1 VSFLSFALLRKYTT
15 QYGERTT
22 VLFQMGTFYETW
34 GYDPNCCLTE
44 AARIDKDGQAWN
56 DVLGHSEELSMVL
69 KSQLTQEN
77 KNEPYSI
84 NNPHKVGIPM
94 ISYEKAKR
102 NLLLNDFTIV
112 RMDQGSGT
120 NEKGRQNRFVAE
132 IVSPTIQIDVQTPR
146 ATSNLVCIYI
156 EYQSSSSEYEDFL
169 ITTGIA
175 AVDIITGEN
184 RACEFFSKEKD
195 QVYAI
200 QELFRFIK
208 SHAPREVLLYVDDM
222 PPGLDTHSD
231 EMPNPY
237 VRYLVSTLELQRYD
251 RLSVYVNEAKDEYKK
266 SAFQCE
272 FLNRIFTR
280 KPGTAPTGLL
290 QLNVVKATNP
300 RIVEEMHLERMNYGR
315 IAYIILLQYCYSHN
329 PDIVSRLTRPDTQWI
344 DEDRHLILAHNAID
358 QLDIN
363 PKVTGGHKTGRT
375 NANRTLDSL
384 FTLLDHNQTAL
395 GRRALQSLLQNP
407 MTAVTEIQ
415 KSYDMVGEMLT
426 TKIRSEDL
434 WLALDKRLKGMVDI
448 GHLHRKLE
456 LHVISPKELTLLY
469 KAYTGVVDCYR
480 DVVSVPVPTLQRN
493 MLAPQEVAQFNEF
506 LSRFGALLNFA
517 ALECCSIETVE
528 GGVKWMKFKDCPII
542 AGYYPEVDA
551 QVQSLVSAT
560 TTLQQIV
567 DHLNLFLSKSKG
579 EKLTIGKERKKP
591 GKIHS
596 DDRTMLVTSNAK
608 AKTLLAASI
617 DTTLC
622 GVLQASPVTTSE
634 QMITSERIM
643 TLCAHIDGA
652 QVWLKK
658 QLYSIFLAVVDEMSS
673 KYSFYRAVAELVG
686 RLDLMHCYASVAF
699 RYNYHRPV
707 LQNDGTDSYLAAR
720 DLRHPL
726 IEQLIDGAYVPNNLF
741 LGGATETNGQAT
753 GMLLY
758 GVNQTG
764 KTSLAKAVGLAIIMA
779 QAGCY
784 TACHLTYKPYR
795 RLITRLSGGDNMFKG
810 DSSYAVEMREL
821 RTIDRQANAHTLVI
835 GDELCHGTETDSGQA
850 ITAAAVLT
858 LVQRRTSFIFATHMH
873 ELVERSRIC
882 ALRPHELRISH
893 LSVTRDDAA
902 KVLIYDR
909 KLAEG
914 HGSSLYGAIV
924 AQHLGMSPEF
934 MNLTYEIL
942 NEVTGRNPEVI
953 AAHHSRYNSAV
964 YVDMCAMC
972 GKTGQETTLHTH
984 HIQPQELADERGLI
998 GNMPKNK
1005 KGNLLVLCHSCHTN
1019 LHAEGKELVSVTTAA
1034 GQLVVAPE

>member
-1 VSFLSFALLRKYTT
+1 MSVIFEYFDLLRKYTK

-22 VLFQMGTFYETW
+22 VLFQAGTFYETW
-34 GYDPNCCLTE
+34 GYDPNYCLTD
-44 AARIDKDGQAWN
+44 AAKLDKEGRMWN
-56 DVLGHSEELSMVL
+56 EVLGHSEELSMVL

-77 KNEPYSI
+77 KNEPYGI
-84 NNPHKVGIPM
+84 CNPHKVGIPM

-102 NLLLNDFTIV
+102 SLLLNDFTIV
-112 RMDQGSGT
+112 RMDQGGGL
-120 NEKGRQNRFVAE
+120 NDKGRQNHFVAE

-184 RACEFFSKEKD
+184 RACEFFSKERD

-200 QELFRFIK
+200 QELFRFLK

-222 PPGLDTHSD
+222 PPGLDTHSE

-237 VRYLVSTLELQRYD
+237 VKYLISTLELQRYD
-251 RLSVYVNEAKDEYKK
+251 RLSIYVNEVKEEYKK
-266 SAFQCE
+266 PSFQCE

-280 KPGTAPTGLL
+280 KPGTTPNPGL

-329 PDIVSRLTRPDTQWI
+329 PDIVSRLTHPDTQWI
-344 DEDRHLILAHNAID
+344 DEERHLILAHNAID
-358 QLDIN
+358 QLDIV
-363 PKVTGGHKTGRT
+363 PRATTGRKK
-375 NANRTLDSL
+375 AALDSL
-384 FTLLDHNQTAL
+384 LSLLDHNQTAL
-395 GRRALQSLLQNP
+395 GRRSLQSLLQNP
-407 MTAVTEIQ
+407 MTSPIDIQ

-426 TKIRSEDL
+426 TKIRGEDL
-434 WLALDKRLKGMVDI
+434 WVAVDKRLKGMADI

-456 LHVISPKELTLLY
+456 LRVINPKELTLLY
-469 KAYTGVVDCYR
+469 KAYTVIVDCYR
-480 DVVSVPVPTLQRN
+480 DIVSVPVPVLQRN
-493 MLAPQEVAQFNEF
+493 MLTSGDVTAFNEF
-506 LSRFGALLNFA
+506 LARFGALLNFG
-517 ALECCSIETVE
+517 ALECCSIEAIE
-528 GGVKWMKFKDCPII
+528 GGGKWMKFKECPIT

-551 QVQSLVSAT
+551 QVQ
-560 TTLQQIV
+560 TLQSAAVGLQQVV
-567 DHLNLFLSKSKG
+567 DHLNLFLAKTKG

-591 GKIHS
+591 GKVHS
-596 DDRTMLVTSNAK
+596 DNRTMLITSNAK
-608 AKTLLAASI
+608 AKTLLAAPI
-617 DTTLC
+617 DATLC
-622 GVLQASPVTTSE
+622 GVLQASAVTTSE
-634 QMITSERIM
+634 QMITSDRIM
-643 TLCAHIDGA
+643 ALCGQIDGA
-652 QVWLKK
+652 QTWLRK
-658 QLYSIFLAVVDEMSS
+658 QLYAIFGAIVDEMGS
-673 KYSFYRAVAELVG
+673 KYSFYRPVAELVA

-699 RYNYHRPV
+699 RYNYHAPILRT
-707 LQNDGTDSYLAAR
+707 DGEDSYLTAR
-720 DLRHPL
+720 ELRHPL
-726 IEQLIDGAYVPNNLF
+726 IEQLIEGAYVTNDLC
-741 LGGATETNGQAT
+741 LGGATDANGQAT

-858 LVQRRTSFIFATHMH
+858 LIQRRASFIFATHMH
-873 ELVERSRIC
+873 ELVERTKIR
-882 ALRPHELRISH
+882 ALAPHELRIAH

-902 KVLIYDR
+902 KILIYDR

-942 NEVTGRNPEVI
+942 NEVTGRNPEVV
-953 AAHHSRYNSAV
+953 AAHHSRYNAAV
-964 YVDMCAMC
+964 YVDTCALC
-972 GKTGQETTLHTH
+972 GKTGQETELHTH

-1005 KGNLLVLCHSCHTN
+1005 RGNLIVLCHTCHNT
-1019 LHAEGKELVSVTTAA
+1019 LHAENKELVAVTTAM
-1034 GQLVVAPE
+1034 GNMVIAPP